1 MSSNEQFEREFEDF
15 LEQENSRVAAL
26 YRKLPRAEPDAKLDA
41 AVQAM
46 ARRAQT
52 GAPHVR
58 ARTPRWIPALSAAA
72 VVTLAAGIAFRIG
85 PTVWQERQTGQLQ
98 KSAAENKVSPPMSAP
113 TAAVEK
119 TPSDV
124 DAFKDKSAPK
134 PAVIPPPPA
143 AVMTNAAPAARAPSR
158 TVQAPPARVDAPTPQ
173 AFPSPALE
181 QEKKSVE
188 TGGAAAS
195 ANDAVRAQAKG
206 ELDEQVL
213 DRKRDQP
220 VPTAPEAPTLKLRA
234 ERAATAPATEPAASA
249 APPPAREEATAAQA
263 ELGSAPP
270 PAQQAASSGTAAES
284 TRAAPAAKTAHLAP
298 VRSKDPNASLY
309 PEHWL
314 ANIRTMLREN
324 RHDEALRSLA
334 EFRKMYPDY
343 HLPDDLRDLK

>member
-52 GAPHVR
+52 AAPRVR
-58 ARTPRWIPALSAAA
+58 ARTSRWVPALSAAA

-85 PTVWQERQTGQLQ
+85 PAVWQERQTGQLQ
-98 KSAAENKVSPPMSAP
+98 KSAAENKVSPPMSAS
-113 TAAVEK
+113 TAAAEK
-119 TPSDV
+119 TPSDA
-124 DAFKDKSAPK
+124 DAFKDKAAPK
-134 PAVIPPPPA
+134 PAAIPSPPA
-143 AVMTNAAPAARAPSR
+143 APVISNAAPAARAPSR
-158 TVQAPPARVDAPTPQ
+158 AVQAPPARVDAPTPQ
-173 AFPSPALE
+173 AFPSPPLE

-220 VPTAPEAPTLKLRA
+220 VQTAPEVPTLKLRA
-234 ERAATAPATEPAASA
+234 ERAATAPATEPAATA
-249 APPPAREEATAAQA
+249 APPPAREEAAARQA
-263 ELGSAPP
+263 ELRSVPAPG
-270 PAQQAASSGTAAES
+270 QAASSGIAAES
-284 TRAAPAAKTAHLAP
+284 TRAAPAAKAAHLAP
-298 VRSKDPNASLY
+298 VRSKDPNANLY

-314 ANIRTMLREN
+314 ANIRTMLREK
-324 RHDEALRSLA
+324 RHDDALRSLA

>member
-52 GAPHVR
+52 AAPRVR

-72 VVTLAAGIAFRIG
+72 LVTLAAGIAFRIG
-85 PTVWQERQTGQLQ
+85 PTVWQERQTEPLQ
-98 KSAAENKVSPPMSAP
+98 KSAAENKVSPPTSAP
-113 TAAVEK
+113 TDAVGK
-119 TPSDV
+119 TESDA
-124 DAFKDKSAPK
+124 DAFKDKAAPK
-134 PAVIPPPPA
+134 PAAILSPPA
-143 AVMTNAAPAARAPSR
+143 APVPTNAAPAARAPSR
-158 TVQAPPARVDAPTPQ
+158 TVQTAPTRIDAPTPQ
-173 AFPSPALE
+173 AFPPPALE

-188 TGGAAAS
+188 TGATAAG
-195 ANDAVRAQAKG
+195 ANDAARAQAKG
-206 ELDEQVL
+206 GLDEQVL

-220 VPTAPEAPTLKLRA
+220 VQTAPAAPALKLRA
-234 ERAATAPATEPAASA
+234 ERAATAPAAEPSATA
-249 APPPAREEATAAQA
+249 APAPAREEADAAQA
-263 ELGSAPP
+263 ELSSAPT
-270 PAQQAASSGTAAES
+270 PAQAASSGASAES
-284 TRAAPAAKTAHLAP
+284 TRAAPAAKAAHMAP
-298 VRSKDPNASLY
+298 LRSKDPNANLY

-314 ANIRTMLREN
+314 ANIHTMLRRN
-324 RHDEALRSLA
+324 RRDEALRSLA

>member
-1 MSSNEQFEREFEDF
+1 MSSNEQFEREFKDF

-52 GAPHVR
+52 AAPHVR
-58 ARTPRWIPALSAAA
+58 ARTPRWIPALGAAA

-85 PTVWQERQTGQLQ
+85 PTVWQERQTEQLQ
-98 KSAAENKVSPPMSAP
+98 KSAIENKVSPPMSAP
-113 TAAVEK
+113 TAAAEK

-143 AVMTNAAPAARAPSR
+143 APVMTNAAPAARAPSR

-181 QEKKSVE
+181 QEKKSVQ
-188 TGGAAAS
+188 TSGAAAS
-195 ANDAVRAQAKG
+195 ANDAVRAQAKS

-220 VPTAPEAPTLKLRA
+220 VQTAPEAPALKLRA
-234 ERAATAPATEPAASA
+234 ERT
-249 APPPAREEATAAQA
+249 
-263 ELGSAPP
+263 G
-270 PAQQAASSGTAAES
+270 
-284 TRAAPAAKTAHLAP
+284 
-298 VRSKDPNASLY
+298 
-309 PEHWL
+309 
-314 ANIRTMLREN
+314 
-324 RHDEALRSLA
+324 
-334 EFRKMYPDY
+334 
-343 HLPDDLRDLK
+343 

>member
-1 MSSNEQFEREFEDF
+1 MSSNEQFEREFKDF

-52 GAPHVR
+52 AAPHVR

-119 TPSDV
+119 TPSDA
-124 DAFKDKSAPK
+124 DAFKDKAAPK

-143 AVMTNAAPAARAPSR
+143 APVMTNAAPAARAPSR

-220 VPTAPEAPTLKLRA
+220 VQTAPEAPTLKLRA
-234 ERAATAPATEPAASA
+234 ERAATSPATEPAASA
-249 APPPAREEATAAQA
+249 APPPAREEAAAAQA
-263 ELGSAPP
+263 ELSSASP
-270 PAQQAASSGTAAES
+270 PAQAASSGTAAES
-284 TRAAPAAKTAHLAP
+284 TRAAPAAKAAHTTPL
-298 VRSKDPNASLY
+298 RSKDPNANLY

>member
-52 GAPHVR
+52 AAPR
-58 ARTPRWIPALSAAA
+58 ARARRPRWIPVLSAAA

-119 TPSDV
+119 TPSDA
-124 DAFKDKSAPK
+124 DAFKDKAAPK

-188 TGGAAAS
+188 TGAS
-195 ANDAVRAQAKG
+195 ANDAVQAQAKG
-206 ELDEQVL
+206 ELDEQIL

-220 VPTAPEAPTLKLRA
+220 VQTAPEAPTLKLRA

-249 APPPAREEATAAQA
+249 APPPAREEAAAAQA
-263 ELGSAPP
+263 ELSSAPP
-270 PAQQAASSGTAAES
+270 PAQAASSGTAAES

>member
-1 MSSNEQFEREFEDF
+1 MSSNEQFEREFKDF

-52 GAPHVR
+52 AAPHVR
-58 ARTPRWIPALSAAA
+58 ARTPRWIPALGAAA

-85 PTVWQERQTGQLQ
+85 PTVWQERQTEQLQ
-98 KSAAENKVSPPMSAP
+98 KSGAENKVSPPMSAP
-113 TAAVEK
+113 TAAAEK

-158 TVQAPPARVDAPTPQ
+158 TVQAPPARVDAPAPQ

-188 TGGAAAS
+188 TGAAAS
-195 ANDAVRAQAKG
+195 ANDAVQAQAKG

-220 VPTAPEAPTLKLRA
+220 VQTAPEAPTLKLRA

-263 ELGSAPP
+263 ELSSAPP
-270 PAQQAASSGTAAES
+270 PAQAASSGTAAES